1 MEILASARP
10 NGLRGMLALEES
22 CTICLDRSSKSTF
35 FDAVAESGCWMS
47 EESAN
52 YDGGYITSPTTYD
65 ESTLV
70 VKKRSQEAT
79 SCATLGT
86 P

>member
-1 MEILASARP
+1 L
-10 NGLRGMLALEES
+10 
-22 CTICLDRSSKSTF
+22 LDVRRKRK
-35 FDAVAESGCWMS
+35 
-47 EESAN
+47 

-65 ESTLV
+65 ESTMV